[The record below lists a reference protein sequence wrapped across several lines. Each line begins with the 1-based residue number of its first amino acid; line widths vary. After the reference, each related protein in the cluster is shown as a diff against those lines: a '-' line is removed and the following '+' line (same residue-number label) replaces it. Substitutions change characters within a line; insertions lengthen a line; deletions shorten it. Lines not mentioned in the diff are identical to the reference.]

1 MSGPEDVLQFWF
13 GDSLA
18 ERAPKWFVRDAA
30 FDAEIR
36 QRFLPDL
43 ERAARGEYEA
53 WEATPRGRLA
63 LVILLDQFSR
73 NLFRGDPASFAQ
85 DARARELVERGLAE
99 AVDLALEPVEAAFFY
114 MPLEH
119 SESKEDQ
126 TLSVEKFGDLRRR
139 ARNDEE
145 KRILESFYD
154 YALRHRDIVE
164 RFGRFPHRNAVL
176 GRATTEEEAAF
187 LTQPGSSF

>member
-18 ERAPKWFVRDAA
+18 ERAPKWFVRDKA
-30 FDAEIR
+30 FDEEIR
-36 QRFLPDL
+36 QRFLADL
-43 ERAARGEYEA
+43 EHAAQGEYEV

-85 DARARELVERGLAE
+85 DARARELVQRGLSE
-99 AVDLALEPVEAAFFY
+99 RVDLALDPVEAAFFY

-126 TLSVEKFGDLRRR
+126 ALSVEKFGDLRRR
-139 ARNDEE
+139 ARSEDE
-145 KRILESFYD
+145 KRLLESFYD
-154 YALRHRDIVE
+154 YAVRHRDIVE

-176 GRATTEEEAAF
+176 GRSTTDEEAEF
-187 LTQPGSSF
+187 LTRPGSSF